1 MLRTSSGQTM
11 FRFLGKEE
19 AKAYVNRIA
28 DVSVESARS
37 LIARRPRRMSSM
49 DAEEKLVLNHI
60 RDAGNM
66 GACLSGPPST
76 TVQVLTKVYHR
87 NLESDPDDQDGL
99 ASRDD
104 CQGAQGPR
112 REKDHQDG
120 QVGQGERQRPNAL
133 RSLFFRTRINAAT
146 DRLLLHERSLT
157 LPRSS
162 LRLARRPRLARS
174 TCSRGSRLRS
184 S

>member
-1 MLRTSSGQTM
+1 
-11 FRFLGKEE
+11 
-19 AKAYVNRIA
+19 
-28 DVSVESARS
+28 
-37 LIARRPRRMSSM
+37 M

-76 TVQVLTKVYHR
+76 TVQVLTKVCHR
-87 NLESDPDDQDGL
+87 HLESDPDDQDGL
-99 ASRDD
+99 AARDD

-120 QVGQGERQRPNAL
+120 QVGQGEW
-133 RSLFFRTRINAAT
+133 SAAA
-146 DRLLLHERSLT
+146 DESLLHRLASGGQAALEIGRPLT